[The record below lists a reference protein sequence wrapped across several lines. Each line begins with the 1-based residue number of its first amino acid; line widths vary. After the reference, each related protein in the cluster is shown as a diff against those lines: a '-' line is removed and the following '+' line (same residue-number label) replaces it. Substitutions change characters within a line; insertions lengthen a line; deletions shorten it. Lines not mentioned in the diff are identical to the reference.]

1 MAAQQVSTPSAS
13 YDVIIAGGGP
23 GGSAAA
29 AFLAREGKRVLV
41 LEKEHFPRFHVGESL
56 LPYGNDVLCD
66 LGVIDKIEAAGF
78 LPKYGAEFCTSDR
91 SRRLRFWFSKNLAP
105 KYERAFQVERA
116 KFDHLLLNH
125 ARDLGAEVHEGAKV
139 KTLERPSENEVCVTW
154 EKDGATHTASGAWL
168 IDASGRD
175 AFAAQALG
183 FKRVATQPTRRVA
196 IFGHFKGVFR
206 NEGKAA
212 NHITIVRY
220 GTGWFWFIPID
231 AEKTSVGMVI
241 ATTELRASKQ
251 SPEEAFAAAVAG
263 HEELRFRMEKSER
276 VGQLYSTGDY
286 SYRHERFASDR
297 VILVGDAAGFID
309 PIFSSGVMLALKS
322 ARRAAQL
329 ILAAGAQPLAAAQ
342 QKKYTTEVT
351 QWMTVYSR
359 MITAFY
365 DRAGFEIFM
374 NPAPILQMPKAV
386 AHVVGGDTEL
396 SLGHRLRLE
405 AFYFV
410 CWLQRWFRIVPRLN
424 FQER

>member
-1 MAAQQVSTPSAS
+1 MSLS

-41 LEKEHFPRFHVGESL
+41 LEKERFPRFHIGESL

-66 LGVIDKIEAAGF
+66 LGVIEKIEAAGF

-91 SRRLRFWFSKNLAP
+91 ARRVRFWFDRNLGA

-125 ARDLGAEVHEGAKV
+125 ARELGADVHEGARV
-139 KTLERPSENEVCVTW
+139 KTLDRPAENEVRVTW
-154 EKDGATHTASGAWL
+154 EEGGGTHTASASWL

-175 AFAAQALG
+175 AFAASALG
-183 FKRVATQPTRRVA
+183 LKRVATQPTRRVA
-196 IFGHFKGVFR
+196 IFGHFQGVFR

-241 ATTELRASKQ
+241 ANTELRASKQ
-251 SPEEAFAAAVAG
+251 SPEEAFTAAVTG
-263 HEELRFRMEKSER
+263 HEELRFRMEKAER
-276 VGQLYSTGDY
+276 VGPLHTTGDY
-286 SYRHERFASDR
+286 SYRHERFATDR
-297 VILVGDAAGFID
+297 VVMVGDAAGFID

-329 ILAAGAQPLAAAQ
+329 ILAAGAEPLSTSQ
-342 QKKYTTEVT
+342 QKKYTAEVT

-359 MITAFY
+359 MISAFY

-374 NPAPILQMPKAV
+374 NPAPVLQIPKAI
-386 AHVVGGDTEL
+386 AHVVGGDTDL
-396 SLGHRLRLE
+396 ALVHRLRLN

-410 CWLQRWFRIVPRLN
+410 CWLQRWFRVVPRLN
-424 FQER
+424 FQDR